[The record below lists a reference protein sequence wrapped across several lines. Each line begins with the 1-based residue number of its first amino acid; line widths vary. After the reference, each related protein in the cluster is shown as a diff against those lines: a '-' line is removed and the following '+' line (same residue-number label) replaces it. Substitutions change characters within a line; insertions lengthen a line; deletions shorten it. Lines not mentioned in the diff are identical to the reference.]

1 MNELKEIFDNTNTG
15 EKITLREVEENVY
28 IRKKNSL
35 QLISSKKIKTKLIA
49 RDHRS
54 QYRE

>member
-49 RDHRS
+49 RDHRR